1 MLNELQGLLAR
12 VANVDLY
19 SFVDPQVVNLS
30 PQVCTLVRVLIHN
43 QNLFKVLIFYVIRR
57 LFHQIV

>member
-43 QNLFKVLIFYVIRR
+43 QNLFKVLIFYVI
-57 LFHQIV
+57 